1 MSTIV
6 GFETTDVRFA
16 TSQFLHGSDAMN
28 PDPDYSSAYLIIT
41 TDASDGHEGHGF
53 VFTIGRG
60 NDVEKTAIEAL
71 APWFLGRNVESMLED
86 MGALWR
92 ELVYD
97 SQLRWLGPDKGVMH
111 MAIGAAVN
119 AMWDLKAKRAGVPLW
134 NLLSSLSPEAIVAL
148 VDFRYLVDALTPSD
162 ALAILQAAEP
172 ARADREAALLAEG
185 YPAYTTTPGWLGYS
199 DEKLARLS
207 REAVRAGFRQ
217 IKVKVGA
224 DRSDDIRRLAVVRSV
239 VGPDIGV
246 AIDANQAWNR
256 DEAIERI
263 RELQQFDLAWVEE
276 PTHPDDVLAH
286 AAIAAAVAPTPIAAG
301 EHAANQVIFKQFL
314 QADALHVLQLDAT
327 RVAGV
332 NENIAILLL
341 AAKFGVPVC
350 PHAGG
355 VGLCEVV
362 QHLAMFDAIAVSGTT
377 RGRVIEFVDHLH
389 EHFVEPV
396 RVANGRYWP
405 PILPGSGAE
414 MLPESITTN
423 EHIAVLWRTGF
434 TESGS
439 GSHEP

>member
-16 TSQFLHGSDAMN
+16 TSQFLDGSDAMN
-28 PDPDYSSAYLIIT
+28 PDPDYSSAYLVIS
-41 TDASDGHEGHGF
+41 TDASDGHEGHGS

-60 NDVEKTAIEAL
+60 NDVQTMAIRSL
-71 APWFLGRNVESMLED
+71 APWFLGRNVESILDD
-86 MGALWR
+86 MGGLWR
-92 ELVYD
+92 GLVYD
-97 SQLRWLGPDKGVMH
+97 SQLRWLGPDKGALH

-134 NLLSSLSPEAIVAL
+134 NLLSSLSPEEIVEL
-148 VDFRYLVDALTPSD
+148 IDFRYLGNSLTLND
-162 ALAILQAAEP
+162 ALAILKMAEP
-172 ARADREAALLAEG
+172 ARADRTAALIAEG

-199 DEKLARLS
+199 DKKLALLS
-207 REAVRAGFRQ
+207 REAVRDGFRQ

-224 DRSDDIRRLAVVRSV
+224 NRLDDLRRLAVVRLA
-239 VGPDIGV
+239 VGPDIAV
-246 AIDANQAWNR
+246 AVDANQAWDR

-286 AAIAAAVAPTPIAAG
+286 AAIAAAVAPTPIASG
-301 EHAANQVIFKQFL
+301 EHGANRVMFKQFL
-314 QADALHVLQLDAT
+314 EADALQVLQLDAT

-332 NENIAILLL
+332 NENITILLL

-377 RGRVIEFVDHLH
+377 RGRMIEFVNHLH

-396 RVANGRYWP
+396 RVHDGRYWP
-405 PILPGSGAE
+405 PRLPGSGAE
-414 MLPESITTN
+414 MLRGSLTAH
-423 EHIAVLWRTGF
+423 EHIPV
-434 TESGS
+434 GS
-439 GSHEP
+439 G